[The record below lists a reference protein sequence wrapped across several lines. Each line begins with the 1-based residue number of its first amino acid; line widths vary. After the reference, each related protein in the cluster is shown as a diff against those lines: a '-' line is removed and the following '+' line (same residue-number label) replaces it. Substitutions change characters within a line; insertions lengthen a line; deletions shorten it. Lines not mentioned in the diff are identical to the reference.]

1 MSKLTTTELKALSVS
16 TVLQDHKLIQNIA
29 KQCLKAEATIEQVR
43 DECLKHVKLTKS
55 PVLVLDTIGWILGGK

>member
-1 MSKLTTTELKALSVS
+1 
-16 TVLQDHKLIQNIA
+16 VLQDHKLIQNIA

-55 PVLVLDTIGWILGGK
+55 PVLVLDTIGWILEGK